1 MRSMIKAVARVLLV
15 EDEVLIRELLAEVLR
30 DAGLEV
36 VEARDADDAIRLLA
50 GHIRVDILLTDVQMP
65 GKLDGV
71 DLALKLRQADANM
84 PVMIVSAYTH
94 RVMDRIKQLSPAPL
108 LASKPY
114 DLRKI
119 VERVQELADLL
130 P

>member
-1 MRSMIKAVARVLLV
+1 MIKAVARVLLV